1 MKHVSKFANQPD
13 NDANKMRIDKWLWAA
28 RFFKTRALAIEAID
42 SGKVLVNEV
51 RVKPAKTI
59 DVGNLVSIRLGPYNF
74 VVEVLGLSEKRGP
87 APQAQK
93 LYKETEDSIKKRE
106 ELAFERKAQAQVV
119 QRGEGRPTKKDR
131 REIER
136 FKSGAW

>member
-13 NDANKMRIDKWLWAA
+13 TDANKLRIDKWLWAA
-28 RFFKTRALAIEAID
+28 RFFKTRALAIDAID
-42 SGKVLVNEV
+42 SGKVLVNEE

-59 DVGNLVSIRLGPYNF
+59 DVGNLVAIRLGPYTF
-74 VVEVLGLSEKRGP
+74 VVEVLGLSDKRGP

-93 LYKETEDSIKKRE
+93 LYRETDESIKQRE
-106 ELAFERKAQAQVV
+106 ALAFERKAQAQVV